1 LLKNKHQKWRYDCLN
16 YKKAYFP
23 GGAMKR
29 SFAPVL
35 SLPLALS
42 LLAAC
47 NKSNNAEMASDQQNA
62 ATTPNVDGNSALQE
76 QHVVNLPAG
85 TPVTVRLQTP
95 VSSAAS
101 QAGQIFDAVLDEPLV
116 VEGQAIAPRGAAV
129 RGKVTIARHSGR
141 LRHPGELGLTLVSVS
156 VGGQDVPVET
166 SHIYAKGRSHKKR
179 NFALIGG
186 GTGAGALIGG
196 IASGGTGAL
205 IGSAI
210 GGGGGTAVAFETG
223 KKDVGFGVE
232 RRLTFKLTQPLAI
245 KVS

>member
-1 LLKNKHQKWRYDCLN
+1 
-16 YKKAYFP
+16 
-23 GGAMKR
+23 MKR
-29 SFAPVL
+29 HMAPVL
-35 SLPLALS
+35 SVLLVLF

-47 NKSNNAEMASDQQNA
+47 SKSNNAHSASDQQNA
-62 ATTPNVDGNSALQE
+62 TTTPSVDGNSAQQD
-76 QHVVNLPAG
+76 QHVVSLPAG
-85 TPVTVRLQTP
+85 TSVMVRLQTP
-95 VSSAAS
+95 VSSAS
-101 QAGQIFDAVLDEPLV
+101 SEAGEIFDAVLDEPLV
-116 VEGQAIAPRGAAV
+116 VEGQPVAPRGAAV
-129 RGKVTIARHSGR
+129 RGKVTIARHSGH

-156 VGGQDVPVET
+156 LGGQDVPLET

-210 GGGGGTAVAFETG
+210 GGGGGTAVAFGTG
-223 KKDVGFGVE
+223 KKDVGFAVE